1 MGEPVATMPEDL
13 SWVTG
18 ITSGVSF
25 GPAFVQSFLMII
37 ATEIGDRTFFIAA
50 IMAMRHSRLV
60 VLQGALGALALM
72 TILSALLGKAF
83 PLLMDKKYTNLAA
96 GALFGYFGL
105 ALLRNWWKTRGE
117 EDTENE
123 ELAEVEAEL
132 LKKDDGTDGVD
143 VDIAAD
149 DKESKRAAAKP
160 VGTVAALMGAC
171 FSPVFIQAFTLTFV
185 AEWGDRSQI
194 ATIALAAAKDIYGV
208 TIGGVL
214 GHALCT
220 TIAVVGGKM
229 LAARISEASVSL
241 FGGSLFIVFAILS
254 VTGTIL

>member
-1 MGEPVATMPEDL
+1 MSMPEDL

-25 GPAFVQSFLMII
+25 GPAFLQSFLMII

-72 TILSALLGKAF
+72 TVLSALLGKAF
-83 PLLMDKKYTNLAA
+83 PLLLDKKYTNLAA

-117 EDTENE
+117 VDAENE

-143 VDIAAD
+143 VDVATDEAA
-149 DKESKRAAAKP
+149 EAHSRRAATKP
-160 VGTVAALMGAC
+160 VGTLSALMGAC
-171 FSPVFIQAFTLTFV
+171 FSPVFIQAFTLTFI

-220 TIAVVGGKM
+220 TIAVLGGKL

-241 FGGSLFIVFAILS
+241 FGGSLFLVFAVLS
-254 VTGTIL
+254 VTGTIM